1 MKYLTFVFLLVSFTS
16 QASCYVVGDLKGFS
30 TRQIESFEIGK
41 DGISSQKNSLLNLK
55 VMKVASLQIT

>member
-41 DGISSQKNSLLNLK
+41 DGISSQKFIVEFKGDESS
-55 VMKVASLQIT
+55 VSRIT